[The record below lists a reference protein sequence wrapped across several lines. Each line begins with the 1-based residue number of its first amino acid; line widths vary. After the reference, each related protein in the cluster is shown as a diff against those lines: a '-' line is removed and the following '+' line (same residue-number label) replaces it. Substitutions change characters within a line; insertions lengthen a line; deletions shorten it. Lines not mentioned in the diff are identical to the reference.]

1 MINAST
7 KSDIILN
14 RFAYEPNEEVLVN
27 ANELCAELIAHETCK
42 RQLAL
47 LMNKLEAMSI
57 VLSLRD
63 RPSYRRVNFVT
74 FHLHSL

>member
-7 KSDIILN
+7 KSDIIRN

-27 ANELCAELIAHETCK
+27 ANELCAELIAHEKCK

-47 LMNKLEAMSI
+47 LMNKLDTMSI
-57 VLSLRD
+57 LLELRD
-63 RPSYRRVNFVT
+63 CPSYRKVDLKV
-74 FHLHSL
+74 